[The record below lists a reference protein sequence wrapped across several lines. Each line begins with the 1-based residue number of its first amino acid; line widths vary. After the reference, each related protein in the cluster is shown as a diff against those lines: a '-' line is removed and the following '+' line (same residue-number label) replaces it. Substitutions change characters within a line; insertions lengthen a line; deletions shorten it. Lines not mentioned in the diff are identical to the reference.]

1 MHWSQWMALPLLFT
15 SQAMAT
21 PTKDRNACAHSAQ
34 EVIDKLNLV
43 PNVEKGWFVETYRDG
58 ATNEKHRS
66 VSTAIYYLLEGS
78 VGFSAWHRVDAT
90 EIWHYYA
97 GAPLKLELAYENSTI
112 DAKVLGSDI
121 FDNQH
126 PQVVIEKKVWQR
138 AISLGEWTLVGTTVA
153 PGFVEEGFELAP
165 PDWSPVE

>member
-1 MHWSQWMALPLLFT
+1 MRWPPCMGLLLLSA

-21 PTKDRNACAHSAQ
+21 PTKNGKTCTHSAQ
-34 EVIDKLNLV
+34 EVIKKLNLI
-43 PNVEKGWFVETYRDG
+43 PNVEEGWFVETFRDST
-58 ATNEKHRS
+58 TNQKNRS

-78 VGFSAWHRVDAT
+78 VGASKWHRVDVT

-97 GAPLKLELAYENSTI
+97 GAPLKLELGAENSTTI
-112 DAKVLGSDI
+112 DERTLGSDI
-121 FDNQH
+121 FENQS

-138 AISLGEWTLVGTTVA
+138 ATSLGEWTLVGTTVA

-165 PDWSPVE
+165 PGFSPV